1 MLYQGPLSVS
11 GSLEEAL
18 DQESQEFIFI
28 LSSLFSFKS
37 QCRYF
42 AFCLCSSLGFVY
54 LTVPPSTK
62 GASAVKGNPRD
73 PPLSSFDG
81 LGLGEPIILPHS
93 LKTSTARLPVSW
105 KSKPLGE
112 LCSPPA
118 LPASTTAFPG
128 CPSLP
133 LCSLAGPGEIKGT
146 DDSAWCPFVTRLEG
160 TSCSVNSQAWS
171 RVS

>member
-1 MLYQGPLSVS
+1 MS

-18 DQESQEFIFI
+18 DQESQEFIVI

-42 AFCLCSSLGFVY
+42 AFCLCFSLEFGY

-62 GASAVKGNPRD
+62 GASAVEWNPRD

-93 LKTSTARLPVSW
+93 LKTSTVRSPASW
-105 KSKPLGE
+105 RSKPPGE

-118 LPASTTAFPG
+118 LPPSTTAF
-128 CPSLP
+128 PSLP

-146 DDSAWCPFVTRLEG
+146 YDSAWCPFVTRLEG